1 MSLSDYNFTVAF
13 RRILLLAGLVFA
25 CNSYN
30 AQIPLDSLLQKV
42 SYQKEDTTKAK
53 LYYDIARSYFS
64 RDRSM
69 YKIYTDSM
77 FRLSKKLK
85 YGNGLGLAYAAY
97 AFYYS
102 LDNDWEKVKYN
113 LQKSDSVYEKIGK
126 TVNIMRN
133 KELYSAYYKYVGD
146 YNKALQTDLV
156 LLQYYERNGPKT
168 SEAKMLGALALIL
181 KELERYKEADV
192 YYKKSIQLRKE
203 LNDIPGL
210 SVVLLNYGGTLA
222 ERGLFKRAEPYLNEA
237 LELQKKIN
245 NQENIAVCKSGLG
258 HIYAETGRPEK
269 ALRFIN
275 ESREFFQKYDDT
287 INIIKLTLY
296 ESIAY
301 MKLEKYKDAIE
312 VLNAQHHLIRNKKP
326 YRELEAALLWQYYRV
341 YKAMGKTDVALEYLE
356 ESRELEDLSRNMHI
370 QHGVSQAK
378 ERYETNKKQQENEQ
392 LRKDNELKDLQI
404 TQRNYFMYG
413 SVLLLLLISIIAFTT
428 VRYNR
433 LKNEKIAVEMEQRLL
448 QTQMNPHFIF
458 NVLHAIHTFMLKKD
472 TDESGRLLTSFARL
486 VRSILQHSS
495 TDSISL
501 EQELNWLKDYM
512 GLQQLRFNYAF
523 NYSIEIDEALSPD
536 NVLLPPM
543 LIQPFIENA
552 IEHGF
557 SGLDKAGELKIS
569 YLKSGNEVE
578 IQIVDNGKGF
588 SNDELIGKAKNG
600 HESIAIQI
608 TEKRISLLN
617 KKRKGSFI
625 FRIAST
631 PNEGTTVLFTIP
643 YNSRFD

>member
-13 RRILLLAGLVFA
+13 RRILLLVGLVFA

-97 AFYYS
+97 GFYYS

-113 LQKSDSVYEKIGK
+113 LQKSDSVYEKMGK
-126 TVNIMRN
+126 TASIMRN

-168 SEAKMLGALALIL
+168 SEAKMLGALALML

-203 LNDIPGL
+203 LNDIQGL

-287 INIIKLTLY
+287 INIIKLTIY

-301 MKLEKYKDAIE
+301 MRLEKYKDAIE
-312 VLNAQHHLIRNKKP
+312 VLNAQHHLVRNKKP

-472 TDESGRLLTSFARL
+472 TDESSRLLTSFARL